1 MDEEGRSQTDYYT
14 IRVSNP
20 SSSGEA
26 YFIVSAI
33 AACTYNT
40 DLSSYTYSPVYN
52 LGISHFLVRSSDPP
66 YQCHTYASRHI
77 AEASWNA
84 YPSQTTSACSD
95 LWHQQNHAT

>member
-1 MDEEGRSQTDYYT
+1 MDGEGRSQTDYYT

-40 DLSSYTYSPVYN
+40 DLSSYTYITQYITWVFSRFSDRFMQPTVLTSYN
-52 LGISHFLVRSSDPP
+52 
-66 YQCHTYASRHI
+66 TTSRHI
-77 AEASWNA
+77 ARG
-84 YPSQTTSACSD
+84 
-95 LWHQQNHAT
+95 